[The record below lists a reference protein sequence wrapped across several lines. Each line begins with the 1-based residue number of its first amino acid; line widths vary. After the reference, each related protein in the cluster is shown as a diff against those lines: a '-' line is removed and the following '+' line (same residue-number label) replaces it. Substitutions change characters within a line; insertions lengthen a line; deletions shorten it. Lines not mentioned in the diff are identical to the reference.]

1 MIPKIIHYCWLS
13 NDPYPE
19 LIEKCIKSWKKIL
32 PEYEFILWDTSRI
45 DINKNL
51 WLKQT
56 YENKKYAFAA
66 DYIRCYALYTIG
78 GIYLDADVEVIKS
91 FNPLLQEG
99 YILGEEASG
108 DIEAAVIG
116 AEKGTLWLK
125 DCLDYYENRAFI
137 KNDGTFD
144 TTPIPLLFNKVLN
157 NSKQKFKINTY
168 DYFSPKNY
176 HLGTINIT
184 NNTYC
189 IHHFD
194 GKWLDRGRNYKIKI
208 KIHKALY
215 RLLGRNGHNS
225 IIKLSRKIIKLIKY
239 AHARI

>member
-19 LIEKCIKSWKKIL
+19 LIKRCISTWKKIL
-32 PEYEFILWDTSRI
+32 PDYDFILWDTNKI
-45 DINKNL
+45 DIRKNL

-66 DYIRCYALYTIG
+66 DYIRCYALYTYG
-78 GIYLDADVEVIKS
+78 GIYLDADVEILKS
-91 FNPLLQEG
+91 FNPLLHNE
-99 YILGEEASG
+99 YMLGEEASG

-116 AEKGTLWLK
+116 AEKGAAWLK

-137 KNDGTFD
+137 KEDGTFD
-144 TTPIPLLFNKVLN
+144 MIPIPLLLNTVIKKNKL
-157 NSKQKFKINTY
+157 KFKIKNY

-184 NNTYC
+184 HNTYC

-194 GKWLDRGRNYKIKI
+194 GKWLNKGKKHKVKIMMHKIIYTLIGRK
-208 KIHKALY
+208 
-215 RLLGRNGHNS
+215 GHNFVV
-225 IIKLSRKIIKLIKY
+225 KLIRNVTISK
-239 AHARI
+239 